1 MVKEV
6 RIIHLLQNHKDNIMK
21 IVHVCLCG
29 TFGEDYAYQDNLLP
43 KYHHKMGHEV
53 TIVAPIYCR
62 INTQTGEEE
71 IAPCGIKLM
80 ADGTKLIRL
89 APLVRHRINI
99 RLHLFKGLY
108 KILLQE
114 APNLLFVHG
123 IDSLSYRECIKYA
136 KKHPDVILVLDNHA
150 DWNNSYHSKISY
162 YWAKYVIKRLIVK
175 PALKTAKQFYGVTPA
190 RCTFLNEMYGIPKDR
205 IKLLPF
211 GADDDELKIESK
223 QTLRKTLRNQ
233 YNIRPIDFL
242 IVTGGKIDKRKNI
255 HLVAEAVLRIKNP
268 NLKLLIF
275 GAVNNE
281 MKDYFSSVTSDR
293 IIMTGW
299 VPSNDVYKYFYA
311 ADFVMFPGLHSV
323 LWEQMLATRT
333 PCACT
338 KIDGFEHMNYNDNCI
353 LMESNTIEYYM
364 DIINRILND
373 SEYYKMLCKNSDTV
387 LANQFKYSKIAQ
399 QILDDINIG
408 E

>member
-1 MVKEV
+1 
-6 RIIHLLQNHKDNIMK
+6 MK

-43 KYHHKMGHEV
+43 KYHRKMGHDV
-53 TIVAPIYCR
+53 TIIAPIYCR

-71 IAPCGIKLM
+71 IAPSGVKFM
-80 ADGTKLIRL
+80 ADGIKLIRL
-89 APLVRHRINI
+89 EPWIKNRINI

-108 KILLQE
+108 KVLRHE

-123 IDSLSYRECIKYA
+123 IDSLSYRDCIKYA
-136 KKHPDVILVLDNHA
+136 KQHPEVNLVFDNHA
-150 DWNNSYHSKISY
+150 DWNNSYHNKLSF
-162 YWAKYVIKRLIVK
+162 YWAKYIIKKAIVK
-175 PALKTAKQFYGVTPA
+175 SALEITKQFYGVTPA
-190 RCTFLNEMYGIPKDR
+190 RCTFLNEMYTIPKDR

-211 GADDDELKIESK
+211 GADDEELRIESK
-223 QTLRKTLRNQ
+223 QALRETVRNK
-233 YNIRPIDFL
+233 YNIRPTDFL

-255 HLVAEAVLRIKNP
+255 HLVADAVSKIKNP

-281 MKDYFSSVTSDR
+281 MNEYFSSITSSR

-311 ADFVMFPGLHSV
+311 ADLVMFPGLHSV

-338 KIDGFEHMNYNDNCI
+338 KLDGFEHVNYNDNCI
-353 LMESNTIEYYM
+353 LLDGNTTEYYM
-364 DIINRILND
+364 NIIDSIINNGD
-373 SEYYKMLCKNSDTV
+373 YYKTLCEKSNTE
-387 LANQFKYSKIAQ
+387 LADQFKYSKIAQ
-399 QILDDINIG
+399 QILDDLNIDK
-408 E
+408 